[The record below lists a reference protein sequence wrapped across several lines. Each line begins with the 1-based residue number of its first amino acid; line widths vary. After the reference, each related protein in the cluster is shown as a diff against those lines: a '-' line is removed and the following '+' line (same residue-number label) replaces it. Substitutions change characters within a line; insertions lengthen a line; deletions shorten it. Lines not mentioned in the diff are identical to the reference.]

1 MQMVEN
7 AHTVVKESSAAGWG
21 GQHTE
26 NNKDLQCRLD
36 NKNTIFGYIL
46 LLLIK
51 GLKPQCGNSLHGD
64 NDKSSS
70 LFLFWL
76 LDFITHTFI
85 IVKWLP
91 ALSEDKTASRID

>member
-36 NKNTIFGYIL
+36 NKHTIFGYIL

-51 GLKPQCGNSLHGD
+51 GLKPQCGNSLHSD